1 MPLANRVCPKA
12 LTTHVHGFH
21 CPASDCPA
29 SESSIIT
36 KVDLPVPTSL
46 LRSLERGT
54 SHTATCAMNKT
65 GWPKNSGHKRMLY
78 IHLHVQK
85 APRAATPACPA
96 GANHT
101 DLFTDIITSLTLPWH
116 ANGNASGGA
125 QVGKQETGETA
136 GAEREED
143 SSAYLNSHLATQ
155 LHLQTAP
162 VTWASSQASDP
173 ASCQQAHAATCLP

>member
-1 MPLANRVCPKA
+1 MYKR
-12 LTTHVHGFH
+12 HR
-21 CPASDCPA
+21 
-29 SESSIIT
+29 E
-36 KVDLPVPTSL
+36 LP
-46 LRSLERGT
+46 
-54 SHTATCAMNKT
+54 
-65 GWPKNSGHKRMLY
+65 
-78 IHLHVQK
+78 HLH
-85 APRAATPACPA
+85 APQEPVTLTYSQPS
-96 GANHT
+96 
-101 DLFTDIITSLTLPWH
+101 ITSLTLPWH